1 MFHYLLFFSF
11 VSPLLNKVNKVN
23 KARQLY
29 LIKKQRNNIFNN
41 KFYVKILSNWK
52 KKKKVILMMGLMK
65 HKFVN

>member
-11 VSPLLNKVNKVN
+11 VSPLLIKVNKVN

-41 KFYVKILSNWK
+41 KFYVQILSNRK

>member
-41 KFYVKILSNWK
+41 KFYVQILSNSK
-52 KKKKVILMMGLMK
+52 KKKKSYINDGPDEA
-65 HKFVN
+65 

>member
-41 KFYVKILSNWK
+41 KFYVQILSNRK
-52 KKKKVILMMGLMK
+52 KKKKSYINDGPDEA
-65 HKFVN
+65 